1 MSHRE
6 MLRLIFSIKNS
17 LSDVVP
23 SSPSWGRSYY
33 THWHLGWI
41 ASPLYQ
47 LCDAMPRG
55 KELKHWS
62 HFLHFATRSFETTI
76 SSRSRWCS
84 LRRAES
90 SRWSLSLP
98 TCLAHSLQ
106 QGRKCRRISA
116 KKKTTVNT
124 FLSAETVSETIN
136 FAHLW
141 TLILML
147 ILLINDLNNSK
158 NKINMNLQYVN
169 TLSVDKPVFVNINIK
184 ILNTA
189 NLPSALLHHINTNL
203 TVNSTDFKI
212 NMVVPS
218 TYRRPARCLC
228 ASS

>member
-1 MSHRE
+1 MRSHRGGHFHCQ
-6 MLRLIFSIKNS
+6 RVWLILFSRVAN
-17 LSDVVP
+17 VV
-23 SSPSWGRSYY
+23 
-33 THWHLGWI
+33 
-41 ASPLYQ
+41 
-47 LCDAMPRG
+47 
-55 KELKHWS
+55 E
-62 HFLHFATRSFETTI
+62 FL
-76 SSRSRWCS
+76 
-84 LRRAES
+84 
-90 SRWSLSLP
+90 
-98 TCLAHSLQ
+98 Q
-106 QGRKCRRISA
+106 
-116 KKKTTVNT
+116 KKTTVNT